1 MPEEGNGQAAT
12 ASTGLVGHDCIGT
25 DPDRCPAPKWRGPSV
40 GTIVDPFRGCVHHYE
55 SETER
60 AFLTLLISLPGVL
73 RILEQRS
80 VRYDLAGSS
89 HLHTLDVIVDWVGGV
104 REAFAVKH
112 SSEALS
118 RGRTPTATVLAALS
132 VQHGARIAH
141 DFRAVTND
149 TLDPVAVL
157 NARLVVRCGRDHDH
171 VGMEMARKALA
182 GLGPT
187 TTLRDVAIAT
197 GLGMRGFRAAVA
209 LIQSG
214 VLANPGGERLDLDVS
229 LENRAAG
236 NNAWKQ

>member
-1 MPEEGNGQAAT
+1 
-12 ASTGLVGHDCIGT
+12 
-25 DPDRCPAPKWRGPSV
+25 V
-40 GTIVDPFRGCVHHYE
+40 GTLTDPFRGCIYRYE

-73 RILEQRS
+73 RIREQRS
-80 VRYDLAGSS
+80 VSYELAGSS
-89 HLHTLDVIVDWVGGV
+89 RTHTLDVIVEWVGGI

-112 SSEALS
+112 STDALS
-118 RGRTPTATVLAALS
+118 RGETPTGTVLAALS
-132 VQHGARIAH
+132 VQHGIRIAH
-141 DFRAVTND
+141 DYRAVTND

-157 NARLVVRCGRDHDH
+157 NARLIVRCGRDNDRA
-171 VGMEMARKALA
+171 GMEVVRKVLA

-187 TTLRDVAIAT
+187 TTLREAAVAT
-197 GLGMRGFRAAVA
+197 SLGMRGFRAAVA

-214 VLANPGGERLDLDVS
+214 ILANPGGERLSLELS